1 MDERVTKLLLTPEEA
16 AAALAIGRTKVY
28 ELMGSGQLR
37 SVRVGACRR
46 IPEVALREFVARLLE
61 NDARKEGARRAR
73 PATTQRMAGIHPD
86 ETRSEARPVPDEGQ
100 GSEARAD
107 VAGPGYRPG
116 RALGASERG
125 GGR

>member
-37 SVRVGACRR
+37 SVRVGTCRR
-46 IPEVALREFVARLLE
+46 VPEVALREFVARLLE
-61 NDARKEGARRAR
+61 NGAGNQGARRAR
-73 PATTQRMAGIHPD
+73 PAATEWMAGTHPD
-86 ETRSEARPVPDEGQ
+86 EMPSEVRSVPDDGQ